1 MRYRQGTRAM
11 ALFLVRNGKRLVWV
25 VKLTD
30 DVVMFCYD
38 GHLCRFCQ
46 SHTLYVD
53 LFFDQELQYQQIS
66 VERAEE
72 LIVCGVGLYDLNI
85 PFWLLEAR
93 EFGNWISFELAM
105 QCDPLTEE
113 ELSRRAERSDP

>member
-1 MRYRQGTRAM
+1 M
-11 ALFLVRNGKRLVWV
+11 ALFLVRDGHRLVWV

-30 DVVMFCYD
+30 DLVMFCYD

-46 SHTLYVD
+46 SRSLYLD
-53 LFFDQELQYQQIS
+53 FFFGQELQYQQIS

-72 LIVCGVGLYDLNI
+72 LIDSGVGLYDLSI
-85 PFWLLEAR
+85 LFWLLEAR
-93 EFGNWISFELAM
+93 EFGNWISIELAM
-105 QCDPLTEE
+105 QCEPLTEE

>member
-1 MRYRQGTRAM
+1 M
-11 ALFLVRNGKRLVWV
+11 ALFLVRDGHRLVWV

-53 LFFDQELQYQQIS
+53 FFFDQELQYQQIS
-66 VERAEE
+66 VMQAEE
-72 LIVCGVGLYDLNI
+72 LIAGGVGLYNLDNL
-85 PFWLLEAR
+85 FWLLDEN
-93 EFGNWISFELAM
+93 EFGECMSIELAM
-105 QCDPLTEE
+105 QGEPLTEKD
-113 ELSRRAERSDP
+113 LSRNNLEGQTHE